1 MCRNGRFAKFEGMES
16 NLPDVQLQ
24 DFQYELP
31 DDRIAQRPLAQ
42 RDQSRLLQ
50 YRQGAISHHSFQEV
64 PELLPSGTMLLL
76 NDTKVIK
83 ARLYFR
89 RKTGAL
95 IEVLLMHPH
104 DPAEVSSTMQAQ
116 GKVIWQCIVG
126 NKKKWK
132 PDEVLER
139 VLETESG
146 SVRISATWIDRD
158 QNHIQFSWREDQVF
172 AEWLQAAGELP
183 LPPYIHREAD
193 TEDLETYQT
202 VYAEHTGA
210 VAAPTAG
217 LHFTER
223 VFDQL
228 RANQV
233 TLLQATLHVSAG
245 TFLPVKTDNPLEHDM
260 HQEQMVINR
269 ETVEAILTQLLSDQ
283 PIVPVGTT
291 SMRWIESLFWMGASL
306 AHGLQHTPG
315 KPFLIDKLVGYSLA
329 DTSTSASESMQAILT
344 WFDQHQ
350 METTL
355 AETSIL
361 IMPGYEFRMCD
372 GLITNFHMPG
382 TTLMLLVGAFVG
394 DDWRK
399 IYASALENDYRFLS
413 YGDSSLLWKS

>member
-1 MCRNGRFAKFEGMES
+1 MES
-16 NLPDVQLQ
+16 KLPDVQLQ
-24 DFQYELP
+24 DFHYELP
-31 DDRIAQRPLAQ
+31 EERIAQRPLAQ
-42 RDQSRLLQ
+42 RDQSRLLH
-50 YRQGAISHHSFQEV
+50 YRQGSISHHSFQEL
-64 PELLPSGTMLLL
+64 PEFLPSGTMLLL

-104 DPAEVSSTMQAQ
+104 DPAEVLSTMQAK

-139 VLETESG
+139 VMETESG
-146 SVRISATWIDRD
+146 PVRISASWIDRD
-158 QNHIQFSWREDQVF
+158 RNHIQFSWSEDQVF

-183 LPPYIHREAD
+183 LPPYINREAD
-193 TEDLETYQT
+193 SGDLETYQT

-217 LHFTER
+217 LHFTEA

-228 RANQV
+228 RGKDV
-233 TLLQATLHVSAG
+233 TMLQATLHVSAG

-260 HQEQMVINR
+260 HQEQMVINK
-269 ETVEAILTQLLSDQ
+269 ETVEAILTQLTNGQ
-283 PIVPVGTT
+283 PLVPVGTT
-291 SMRWIESLFWMGASL
+291 SMRWTESLYWLGVEL
-306 AHGLQHTPG
+306 ENGLDHRPG
-315 KPFLIDKLVGYSLA
+315 QPFLIDKLAGYRLA
-329 DTSTSASESMQAILT
+329 KNACSAAESIKAILA

-350 METTL
+350 IETAL

-394 DDWRK
+394 EDWRK

-413 YGDSSLLWKS
+413 YGDSSLLWRN

>member
-1 MCRNGRFAKFEGMES
+1 MES

-50 YRQGAISHHSFQEV
+50 YRQGAISHHSFQGV
-64 PELLPSGTMLLL
+64 SELLPSGTMLLL

-104 DPAEVSSTMQAQ
+104 DPAEVSTTMQAR

-146 SVRISATWIDRD
+146 SVRISASWIDRE
-158 QNHIQFSWREDQVF
+158 QNHIQFSWSEDQVF

-193 TEDLETYQT
+193 AGDVETYQT

-217 LHFTER
+217 LHFTET

-228 RANQV
+228 REHGV
-233 TLLQATLHVSAG
+233 TMLQATLHVSAG

-260 HQEQMVINR
+260 HQEQMVINK
-269 ETVEAILTQLLSDQ
+269 ETVEAILTQLLSGQ

-306 AHGLQHTPG
+306 VHGSHHTPG
-315 KPFLIDKLVGYSLA
+315 KPFLIDKLAGYRLA
-329 DTSTSASESMQAILT
+329 DTSATASESMQAILS

-350 METTL
+350 AETTL

-394 DDWRK
+394 EDWRK